1 MLKNIAIL
9 LNTFYVLL
17 EDLRKNPNKYNWAF
31 ISMMNKL
38 SIQFIK
44 EFSNKI
50 EFDILLR
57 NNQISDEIKEFC
69 KMFI

>member
-1 MLKNIAIL
+1 
-9 LNTFYVLL
+9 
-17 EDLRKNPNKYNWAF
+17 
-31 ISMMNKL
+31 MMNKL